1 MRRRNQNKE
10 INSDLEFL
18 NIEIKKY
25 KNDYVFDVPEDFPTD
40 LQNKLYDYFKKSQTV
55 EKAYLSCIDSGTD
68 PIYILVLD
76 SRYPS
81 DTIITEVTSFCQPM
95 VKNISLNITMLH
107 SRLGEV
113 ATNGKFPF
121 FICEKATP
129 DDSYYVWNYIKP
141 HNTKRDGYGW
151 ATLNA
156 IGKKPNGELFVF
168 DIYSE
173 KFLKTVYLDKF
184 KDNFYDRTHRVSSV
198 YDLQALFFNHENREN
213 RKIITNNV
221 DAPKI
226 LSVLKNK
233 KVYSCARKI
242 NRILELKQKKHKII
256 ITYTTRQGLSE
267 SKHTVTIYDDIQNYR
282 SLVDYIYSF
291 WKNSKKIC
299 PHCGRLLVSGK
310 CEHCKDVK
318 SLIKQAN
325 ELFYKEQFSK
335 LMFRIIIAVVSFAIM
350 FLFRTPIFIS
360 LIDGLSESSLIVS
373 LLSNIFLGFG
383 GLALIQAYLIWDKIR
398 DKKKHSV

>member
-1 MRRRNQNKE
+1 MRQRNRYKE

-18 NIEIKKY
+18 NQKVNEYEKY
-25 KNDYVFDVPEDFPTD
+25 FLFGVPEEYPIE
-40 LQNKLYDYFKKSQTV
+40 LYNALSDYFKKIQTV
-55 EKAYLSCIDSGTD
+55 EKAYLSCIVSEAEPIFVLVIDSHS
-68 PIYILVLD
+68 PAEILI
-76 SRYPS
+76 S
-81 DTIITEVTSFCQPM
+81 EVIQFCQPLI
-95 VKNISLNITMLH
+95 KDISLNITMYD
-107 SRLGEV
+107 SKLGKAASE
-113 ATNGKFPF
+113 GKYPF
-121 FICEKATP
+121 FISNAYAST
-129 DDSYYVWNYIKP
+129 SYQVWNYLKP

-156 IGKKPNGELFVF
+156 IGKKPTGELFVF

-173 KFLKTVYLDKF
+173 QFLKTVYLDKY
-184 KDNFYDRTHRVSSV
+184 KDNFYDRISRVISI
-198 YDLQALFFNHENREN
+198 YDLYPFNSENRGN
-213 RKIITNNV
+213 RKIIANNV
-221 DAPKI
+221 DSSMI
-226 LSVLKNK
+226 LSVLQSK

-267 SKHTVTIYDDIQNYR
+267 SKHIVTIYDDIQNYR
-282 SLVDYIYSF
+282 SLVDYLYSF
-291 WKNSKKIC
+291 WENSKKIC

-383 GLALIQAYLIWDKIR
+383 GLALIQAYLIWDKIW